1 MHKTGSHRQRCTKI
15 ELGYA
20 DALSYIYHNVAKYKK
35 MELLAIRDYRRLDK
49 QDDSDYIRDKAVS
62 DYVKENEPG
71 VKHSAIKERIER

>member
-1 MHKTGSHRQRCTKI
+1 
-15 ELGYA
+15 
-20 DALSYIYHNVAKYKK
+20 

-62 DYVKENEPG
+62 AYVKENEPG

>member
-1 MHKTGSHRQRCTKI
+1 
-15 ELGYA
+15 
-20 DALSYIYHNVAKYKK
+20 